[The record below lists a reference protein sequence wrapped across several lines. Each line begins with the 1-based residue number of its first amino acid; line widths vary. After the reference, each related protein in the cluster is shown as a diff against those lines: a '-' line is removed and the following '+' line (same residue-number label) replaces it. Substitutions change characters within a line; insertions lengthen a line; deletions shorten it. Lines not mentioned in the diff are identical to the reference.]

1 MLEPVEV
8 VPVCWLVPVEEAVE
22 VAVDNVEDGVV
33 VEPEFEPLEP
43 EDPT

>member
-1 MLEPVEV
+1 MFEPVEV

-33 VEPEFEPLEP
+33 IKQS
-43 EDPT
+43 PTLLFNV